1 MKKIVICGDSFFSA
15 DLKFP
20 GTHFSELLDCEEYI
34 NLARTGCSNT
44 CIRLQVS
51 RAIELM
57 PDLIIVG
64 ATDHS
69 RLEIPLEKYIS
80 ENGLDNVEYAISFLG
95 NNFSSTVVN
104 QNPQR
109 PVTMHSEH
117 ISALSRTGYLPKNK
131 EQAFKYFIT
140 ELWDED
146 WEQERNK
153 FIIES
158 SLYTLQF
165 SGIRFVYMPN
175 TNYVPDYLDRKNVFD
190 INLLQMEKLDSSLDT
205 SYHTTEKSQIQIAQ
219 KLKEFLN
226 V

>member
-20 GTHFSELLDCEEYI
+20 GTHFSELLDCAEYI

-51 RAIELM
+51 RAIELS

-64 ATDHS
+64 ATDHN

-80 ENGLDNVEYAISFLG
+80 KNGLDNIEYAISHNG
-95 NNFSSTVVN
+95 SNFSRKIVN
-104 QNPQR
+104 QNPHW
-109 PVTMHSEH
+109 PITMYSEH
-117 ISALSRTGYLPKNK
+117 ISALSKSGYLPESK
-131 EQAFKYFIT
+131 ELAFKYFIT
-140 ELWDED
+140 ELWDEN
-146 WEQERNK
+146 WEQEQNK

-175 TNYVPDYLDRKNVFD
+175 TNYVPACLDKKMYL
-190 INLLQMEKLDSSLDT
+190 I
-205 SYHTTEKSQIQIAQ
+205 
-219 KLKEFLN
+219 
-226 V
+226 